1 MASALLEKLWRN
13 RGSLLPVV
21 WGPLLG
27 MLGLAVGM
35 RVLTEV
41 ASPETFGEAKLVQ
54 AATGLG
60 LGLVSRPFAQFAMRE
75 YHDAKQLGREIAFES
90 FARRMQAVLAGSL
103 TALTVAGLVVAMWL
117 GLPITWT
124 AAAAAGGMLLVELS
138 MSIDLSLAQTR
149 NLQRLV
155 SVIDAAKQWGQ
166 PLLAAALIYAI
177 ADTAALLIWGNT
189 IVAVGCGL
197 ALRRS
202 LGTNDPLQV
211 PTPDETATWRREARR
226 FVIPMLGAGLFNW
239 VIGVG
244 DRYLLAYY
252 CGPDEVGRYSAVYGL
267 VSLPIVAA
275 GGMLARALFPFVFR
289 AASRNDAASEGWM
302 LRNMFLLASAIG
314 ATAVA
319 GVVLFG
325 PWALRLVLA
334 PRYLEGSQPLLIWLA
349 AGHACLIVAFCLD
362 MKAYARKLT
371 LAFTIATAAAA
382 VTNVALNLLWIP
394 LHGGLGAAR
403 ATFAGYLVYLLASAL
418 VLSRA
423 TKAAAAG
430 AAS

>member
-21 WGPLLG
+21 WGPALG
-27 MLGLAVGM
+27 MLGLALGM

-54 AATGLG
+54 AAAVLG

-75 YHDAKQLGREIAFES
+75 YHDAKQLGRELAFEA
-90 FARRMQAVLAGSL
+90 FARRMQAFLAASLSVLTVGSL
-103 TALTVAGLVVAMWL
+103 LVAMRL

-124 AAAAAGGMLLVELS
+124 AAAAAGGMLLVELA

-155 SVIDAAKQWGQ
+155 SVVDSAKQWGQ
-166 PLLAAALIYAI
+166 PLLAAALIFLV

-189 IVAVGCGL
+189 IATVGCAL

-202 LGTNDPLQV
+202 LGTADPLQI
-211 PTPDETATWRREARR
+211 PTVEEARKWRLEATR
-226 FVIPMLGAGLFNW
+226 FVVPMLGAGLFNW
-239 VIGVG
+239 VISVG

-252 CGPDEVGRYSAVYGL
+252 CGQEEVGRYSAVYGL
-267 VSLPIVAA
+267 ISLPIVAA
-275 GGMLARALFPFVFR
+275 GGMLARALFPLVFR
-289 AASRNDAASEGWM
+289 AASRNDVVSQGWL

-314 ATAVA
+314 AAAVV
-319 GVVLFG
+319 GVVFFG

-334 PRYLEGSQPLLIWLA
+334 PRYLEGSQPLLVWLA

-362 MKAYARKLT
+362 MKAYAQKLT

-382 VTNVALNLLWIP
+382 LTNVALNIAWIP
-394 LHGGLGAAR
+394 TLGALGAAR

-423 TKAAAAG
+423 SRSG
-430 AAS
+430 AAETTS